1 MADSSSVD
9 VILEFL
15 KRNKFTKAEAALRGE
30 LGNRPDLNGILQ
42 KLMLD
47 DKESGRSG
55 KEVNGGVSGEE
66 DKDIKSTRHSGESLK
81 GSFTPSIVEASKE
94 LIVKEVDSG
103 TGRNGS
109 ENKRKNAGTISKQ
122 GKVGENIAANDKNFV
137 FSNGL
142 DDTVLDLYSWKYG
155 TSNGPVTPYQNDGG
169 RADENNFVGF
179 QVPGKAKMSSA
190 ETLESG
196 QVHHKSGDDA
206 SVSGEKRITWPGIVS
221 SVSTNLMHEKKSD
234 HKEVDQQRMPNIT
247 CSKDDLADN
256 LWSRSDVSNHPSS
269 ELRKECSVKTV
280 FPSSRGDT
288 STSYDSAIAVVDKQE
303 GKRKAEVNNIRSA
316 IKEQVDEVGRAL
328 FFGKNQGAEPKDFG
342 PLEFHLAPENQRE
355 ELPRLPPV
363 RLKTEDKPFNIH
375 WEEKYERD
383 APKVLDTDN
392 AYLIGSFLDV
402 PIGQEINT
410 TGLPEY
416 LECFLFQY
424 MCYFHKLANMDI

>member
-15 KRNKFTKAEAALRGE
+15 RRNKFTKAEAALRGE
-30 LGNRPDLNGILQ
+30 LGNRPDLNEILQ

-55 KEVNGGVSGEE
+55 EDINGGVAGEE
-66 DKDIKSTRHSGESLK
+66 DKNIKNTRHGGESLK
-81 GSFTPSIVEASKE
+81 GSFTSSIIEASKE

-109 ENKRKNAGTISKQ
+109 ENKWKNAGTIGKQSK
-122 GKVGENIAANDKNFV
+122 VSENVAAGEKNFS

-142 DDTVLDLYSWKYG
+142 DDTVLDLYSWKYN
-155 TSNGPVTPYQNDGG
+155 TSNGPVTPYQNDGSS
-169 RADENNFVGF
+169 ADEHNFLGF
-179 QVPGKAKMSSA
+179 QVPGKAKMNSA
-190 ETLESG
+190 ETLDSD
-196 QVHHKSGDDA
+196 QVHRKSGEDA
-206 SVSGEKRITWPGIVS
+206 SVSGEKRITWPG
-221 SVSTNLMHEKKSD
+221 SVSNVSLELTHDKKSE
-234 HKEVDQQRMPNIT
+234 HKEIDQQRVPSTT
-247 CSKDDLADN
+247 CSKDNLVDN
-256 LWSRSDVSNHPSS
+256 LWSRSDVSDHPSS

-288 STSYDSAIAVVDKQE
+288 STSYDSAIAVADKMEGKAVDKQE
-303 GKRKAEVNNIRSA
+303 GKRKAEVNNIRASV
-316 IKEQVDEVGRAL
+316 KEQVDEVGRAL
-328 FFGKNQGAEPKDFG
+328 FFGKNQGTEPKDFG
-342 PLEFHLAPENQRE
+342 PLEFHLVSENHRE

-363 RLKTEDKPFNIH
+363 RLKSEDKPFNIH

-383 APKVLDTDN
+383 APSSKILETDN

-410 TGLPEY
+410 LGLPEY
-416 LECFLFQY
+416 
-424 MCYFHKLANMDI
+424 